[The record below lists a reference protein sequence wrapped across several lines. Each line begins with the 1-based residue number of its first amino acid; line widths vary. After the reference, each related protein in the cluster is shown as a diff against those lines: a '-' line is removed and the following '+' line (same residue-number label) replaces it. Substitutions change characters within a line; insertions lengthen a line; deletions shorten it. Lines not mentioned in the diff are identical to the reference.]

1 MQTIEVTSGSGF
13 SGKLLGISVPSFLQM
28 IESEQKSCTLR
39 VTYQGKTGYLY
50 IKNGELIA
58 AEANSLSKEKA
69 AYEIIGWDEPVIE
82 IKDTL
87 PAKEKEIL
95 KPLMAILV
103 EAYRLRDE
111 KLNDTHPAGTGTRK
125 LRELKTQTT
134 AGRRIALD
142 IGAKLQMK
150 IEGFDSTLESIMVG
164 MIPEDHLIITQPS
177 RLSVTGHKISKGARF
192 AIKYLHLG
200 KICLFHSKL
209 LASVDFPQKLLFV
222 SYPSVIH
229 YHELRH
235 QKRMGIFLPCTI
247 GLDSGQSYPGLII
260 DMSVTGC
267 LCQQKSREDNPLP
280 TLHIDEKLTIRC
292 LLPGLNEDHEL
303 TGHIKNLHR
312 TKRETRIGVEF
323 VENLPQVKKIITHY
337 LGY

>member
-1 MQTIEVTSGSGF
+1 MKNAENKRGGF
-13 SGKLLGISVPSFLQM
+13 SGKLLGISLPSFLQM

-50 IKNGELIA
+50 IKNGKLIA
-58 AEANSLSKEKA
+58 AEADSLSKEKA
-69 AYEIIGWDEPVIE
+69 AYEIIVWDEPVIE
-82 IKDTL
+82 IKDTF
-87 PAKEKEIL
+87 PAKEKEISQ
-95 KPLMAILV
+95 PLMAILM

-111 KLNDTHPAGTGTRK
+111 KLNDTRPAGTDTHK
-125 LRELKTQTT
+125 LTKLKTQIT
-134 AGRRIALD
+134 AGRRISLN
-142 IGAKLQMK
+142 IGTKLQIE

-164 MIPEDHLIITQPS
+164 MIPDDHLIITLPL
-177 RLSVTGHKISKGARF
+177 RLSVTEHKISKGTRF

-209 LASVDFPQKLLFV
+209 LASIDFPQKLLFV

-235 QKRMGIFLPCTI
+235 QRRVGIFLPCTI
-247 GLDSGQSYPGLII
+247 VLDSGQSYPGLII
-260 DMSVTGC
+260 DMSIAGC

-280 TLHIDEKLTIRC
+280 TLHIDDKLTIRC
-292 LLPGLNEDHEL
+292 LLPGMSKDQEL

-312 TKRETRIGVEF
+312 TKHETRIGVEF
-323 VENLPQVKKIITHY
+323 VENLPQVEKIITHY